1 MAITLDGTTGIS
13 SVDASASSPSV
24 RGADSNSGIFYSADA
39 IKFSTGGTQRAIIDN
54 NGLSSAGHIL
64 QVVKGPTLSARI
76 STTSTTYADTGTTV
90 NITPSA
96 TSSKIWVIA
105 SGDTW
110 IQGTGYNAM
119 GMLKL
124 MRDSTDLMEVY
135 NTYDS
140 ENSSFAARLGQP
152 HCMQVLDSPG
162 TTSQITYKV
171 QYALSSTNY
180 SSQFYYPSKDTSGFY
195 PNCQITVIEV
205 AG

>member
-1 MAITLDGTTGIS
+1 MSKLLVDALRHTGASSDGVTLDSSGNVTFAGNATCSGSATGF
-13 SVDASASSPSV
+13 
-24 RGADSNSGIFYSADA
+24 G
-39 IKFSTGGTQRAIIDN
+39 K
-54 NGLSSAGHIL
+54 IL
-64 QVVKGPTLSARI
+64 QVVKGSVLTDQV
-76 STTSTTYADTGTTV
+76 STTSLTYADTGTTV

-110 IQGTGYNAM
+110 IQGTGYSAY
-119 GMLKL
+119 GLLKL
-124 MRDSTDLMEVY
+124 LRDSTALMEIRQC
-135 NTYDS
+135 YDS

-152 HCMQVLDSPG
+152 HCMQVLDSPS

-171 QYALSSTNY
+171 QFALMSTNY
-180 SSQFYYPSKDTSGFY
+180 SSQFYYPSKDASGWY

>member
-1 MAITLDGTTGIS
+1 MAITLNGTTNVITPTTA
-13 SVDASASSPSV
+13 VQP
-24 RGADSNSGIFYSADA
+24 
-39 IKFSTGGTQRAIIDN
+39 TG
-54 NGLSSAGHIL
+54 SIL

-110 IQGTGYNAM
+110 IQGTSYSAYGI
-119 GMLKL
+119 LKL
-124 MRDSTDLMEVY
+124 LRDSTDLMEVF
-135 NTYDS
+135 NCYDS
-140 ENSSFAARLGQP
+140 ENSTFYAKLGQS
-152 HCMQVLDSPG
+152 HCMQVLDSPA

-171 QYALSSTNY
+171 QYRLMSANY
-180 SSQFYYPSKDTSGFY
+180 SSQFYYPSRDEADFY
-195 PNCQITVIEV
+195 KNNQITVMEV